1 MWGPLLVRS
10 QVTPSV
16 QVCMPVSSSAAAV
29 ANTRAEVAQA
39 WEMLGPV
46 IPSAPIMPAN
56 HGAP

>member
-1 MWGPLLVRS
+1 
-10 QVTPSV
+10 
-16 QVCMPVSSSAAAV
+16 MPVSSSAAAV